1 MQQSLK
7 GDDMNIIATRTKSP
21 DTPPSPPSSPP
32 LSPPPSSPS
41 LSPPPS
47 SPSLSPPLQ
56 TLNNNRFR
64 C

>member
-21 DTPPSPPSSPP
+21 DTLPPPPSSPP
-32 LSPPPSSPS
+32 LSPP
-41 LSPPPS
+41 
-47 SPSLSPPLQ
+47 LQ
-56 TLNNNRFR
+56 ALNNNRFR

>member
-21 DTPPSPPSSPP
+21 DTPPPPPSSPP
-32 LSPPPSSPS
+32 LSPP
-41 LSPPPS
+41 
-47 SPSLSPPLQ
+47 LQ
-56 TLNNNRFR
+56 ALNNNRFR

>member
-21 DTPPSPPSSPP
+21 DTPP
-32 LSPPPSSPS
+32 PPPPPP